1 MAERSKN
8 WKGYDI
14 DLSCSNSEDA
24 DDDPDY
30 IVRFSSRLSKENNS
44 ASFNEPIK
52 EGTLRRDGILCFC
65 CYEVYTAENFQ
76 VHAGGKPHKSYEYI
90 FVVDKR
96 VSLVSCMIEA
106 WNRPEES
113 ERCRV
118 NEIETK
124 GSAGDPYDDACM
136 ICADGGNLMCC
147 DNKACSST
155 YHHKCMDMKF
165 LKVPGTAPIAFA
177 SSVCVLAGERT
188 IYLHVLSVRRIVKEK
203 LGKIVGEENQ
213 LDDGSTSSHEIP
225 ACSIDLFPD
234 TTTSLPAHASGN
246 AIDPLVPGP
255 FPPHRCL
262 TLLHQL
268 LLRPLRVLYLMACT
282 IRPNPRYSS
291 LPSLMQTGDMILS
304 IIASLQISISF

>member
-136 ICADGGNLMCC
+136 ICADGGNLMQ
-147 DNKACSST
+147 
-155 YHHKCMDMKF
+155 F

-177 SSVCVLAGERT
+177 SSACVPAGERT

-213 LDDGSTSSHEIP
+213 LDDGYSW
-225 ACSIDLFPD
+225 
-234 TTTSLPAHASGN
+234 
-246 AIDPLVPGP
+246 
-255 FPPHRCL
+255 
-262 TLLHQL
+262 TLLQRTIRQSQAMDVNDIRLENQSITSTDSDEGNLTGYGEVNARVAALTKENQELKQQLEQL
-268 LLRPLRVLYLMACT
+268 L
-282 IRPNPRYSS
+282 
-291 LPSLMQTGDMILS
+291 Q
-304 IIASLQISISF
+304 Q